1 MGTLYKVHVDI
12 NALDWIS
19 VLMPWMGYLYK
30 VHVDIIRL
38 DGNSV

>member
-1 MGTLYKVHVDI
+1 MGTLYKLHADI

-30 VHVDIIRL
+30 VHVDINTL
-38 DGNSV
+38 DRISV